1 MNWFEA
7 NNSCQSL
14 GNGWRLPT
22 IDELNFIDKNK
33 IKIVDLSKKN
43 EFYWSFTEVTKDSS
57 YLLNFG
63 KGVYGRGDKSTFA
76 NVRAVRTATNKFI
89 ITNPIKIDN
98 FEITRND
105 LFSMNWDDAK
115 RVCES
120 LGKGW
125 RLPTKD
131 ELNLIYK
138 NKNIIGNYSN
148 SYWGSDEYDS
158 DHAWSKGFFNGFRDG
173 YFDKSNLIYVRAV
186 KTIK

>member
-1 MNWFEA
+1 
-7 NNSCQSL
+7 
-14 GNGWRLPT
+14 
-22 IDELNFIDKNK
+22 
-33 IKIVDLSKKN
+33 
-43 EFYWSFTEVTKDSS
+43 
-57 YLLNFG
+57 
-63 KGVYGRGDKSTFA
+63 
-76 NVRAVRTATNKFI
+76 
-89 ITNPIKIDN
+89 
-98 FEITRND
+98 
-105 LFSMNWDDAK
+105 MNWDDAK

-138 NKNIIGNYSN
+138 NKNIICNYSN